1 MPDKKEGYS
10 NLEMLK
16 NQANTIA
23 HHAKEFKEAVDKSE
37 DAMPWEVAKA
47 MRASTDL
54 SDITHYREG
63 EADSYAKGGQMD
75 FDIDDFDAPH
85 ELAKGGKLE
94 VGKTYRAKD
103 GNSYRYVGG
112 DYFLDAQRNY
122 VKKGRDDFEGYF
134 FEEGG
139 TVDADSVVP
148 GARFKNPSGTVFI
161 VDKVLLEK
169 SSVRGEDIYFVHSSL
184 EGGQKGNYRDPLD
197 EFVAIMNEEKAT
209 PVMAGGGEAED
220 GGFYIYGKTQRDNYD
235 IANMLRELEI
245 QFEWQA
251 GEGRFRVVEDDEYG
265 DLAFRLQV
273 EMDDRPVYG
282 RIERVMKWGG
292 YAEDGMAI
300 EEEDDL
306 FDRYEELPDE
316 VHEVLDEYENKEP
329 NASNV
334 EDMRGR
340 LNALGYDFEYGLDY
354 SPYGLRKMAKGG
366 GMTAKGDSDLDSLKK
381 NIINRSKKMQVDGES
396 GYGGYVVYLHGNKIQ
411 ISNYKDL
418 TPYSAQAT
426 DTEVKVSFN
435 APNGDMIIFSSEV
448 NERFVDS
455 KSFEEDGGIK
465 YIFEPLTNEISEEI
479 LNKIAKFAEGGMMEG
494 GGETDKKITFKRGDY
509 FIVLKDMGKLKRF
522 RIWKID
528 GNYVTINYSRYDGTD
543 VYDSNETKSNLKYL
557 LENGYIKKVNKT
569 TYWNRKYENYAEG
582 GKVKFKDKVASIK
595 ASLLK
600 RKKVP
605 KAVQKDYGKTYSPE
619 EAQESAQRIVGA
631 QTARERLM
639 MRIKKGKKKK

>member
-1 MPDKKEGYS
+1 MPDNKEGYS

-85 ELAKGGKLE
+85 ELVSGGKLE
-94 VGKTYRAKD
+94 VGRTYRAKD

-122 VKKGRDDFEGYF
+122 VKKGRDEFEGYF

-139 TVDADSVVP
+139 MVDADSVVP

-169 SSVRGEDIYFVHSSL
+169 SSVTGEDTYFVHSSL
-184 EGGQKGNYRDPLD
+184 EGGEKGNYRDPLD
-197 EFVAIMNEEKAT
+197 EFVAFMNEEKAT
-209 PVMAGGGEAED
+209 PVMAGGGEAEE

-245 QFEWQA
+245 QFEWEA
-251 GEGRFRVVEDDEYG
+251 AEGRFRIVEDDEYG

-282 RIERVMKWGG
+282 RIEKVIKWGG
-292 YAEDGMAI
+292 YAEHGMEL

-306 FDRYEELPDE
+306 FDKWEELPDE
-316 VHEVLDEYENKEP
+316 VHEVLEEYEKEEP
-329 NASNV
+329 NASNI

-354 SPYGLRKMAKGG
+354 SPYGLRKMAEGGKVGLSKKLEGYYKKAKNYPFSAKKIKVIDENTFSFYNPSFKSKVVMSLEDNAVTIHEKYEDDNFTEDKKISLSDFEDYLMEEYKNGGKVETGAKPIMKGG
-366 GMTAKGDSDLDSLKK
+366 G
-381 NIINRSKKMQVDGES
+381 
-396 GYGGYVVYLHGNKIQ
+396 
-411 ISNYKDL
+411 
-418 TPYSAQAT
+418 
-426 DTEVKVSFN
+426 
-435 APNGDMIIFSSEV
+435 
-448 NERFVDS
+448 
-455 KSFEEDGGIK
+455 
-465 YIFEPLTNEISEEI
+465 EISEDDFEKANKWWNGLKQDEIEQI
-479 LNKIAKFAEGGMMEG
+479 LNENKFQEN
-494 GGETDKKITFKRGDY
+494 ETFEQWLVKVYERAHKVMPMRP
-509 FIVLKDMGKLKRF
+509 
-522 RIWKID
+522 
-528 GNYVTINYSRYDGTD
+528 SRYGF
-543 VYDSNETKSNLKYL
+543 
-557 LENGYIKKVNKT
+557 
-569 TYWNRKYENYAEG
+569 YAEG
-582 GKVKFKDKVASIK
+582 GPVKFKDKVAAVK
-595 ASLLK
+595 KNLLK

-605 KAVQKDYGKTYSPE
+605 KSVQKDYGKTYSPD